1 MTTTTV
7 RLVAVALLASTALV
21 ACKKHDD
28 TTMPAST
35 APAATAPDTSLP
47 PAAPAPMPST
57 PATPAATADAISDVQ
72 LGTAVGAD
80 NRVSA
85 PMTSF
90 GTKDTLYASVTAAPN
105 STGTLGARWSY
116 LGADGN
122 AAPTEVETQTQNLT
136 GSTSTN
142 YEFHVSKPDGWP
154 AGKYRVEIT
163 HDGNVVQTR
172 DFDVR

>member
-1 MTTTTV
+1 VTHPTA
-7 RLVAVALLASTALV
+7 RLIAVALLASTALV

-28 TTMPAST
+28 TTVPAST
-35 APAATAPDTSLP
+35 TPVASAPDTSLP

-57 PATPAATADAISDVQ
+57 PAAGDVISDVQ

-80 NRVSA
+80 NRVGS

-90 GTKDTLYASVTAAPN
+90 GTKDTLYASVTTAAN
-105 STGTLGARWSY
+105 ASGKIGARWTY

-122 AAPTEVETQTQNLT
+122 AAPTEVDTQTKDLSGGAAT
-136 GSTSTN
+136 TH
-142 YEFHVSKPDGWP
+142 EFHVSKPDGWP

-163 HDGNVVQTR
+163 HDGTVVQTR

>member
-1 MTTTTV
+1 VTHPTA
-7 RLVAVALLASTALV
+7 RFLAVALLASTALV

-28 TTMPAST
+28 ATVPPADTT
-35 APAATAPDTSLP
+35 PAATAPDTSLP
-47 PAAPAPMPST
+47 PATPAPMPST
-57 PATPAATADAISDVQ
+57 PATSNAVTDLQ

-80 NRVSA
+80 NRVAS
-85 PMTSF
+85 PVTSF
-90 GTKDTLYASVTAAPN
+90 GTKDTLYASVNTAAN

-116 LGADGN
+116 LGADGT
-122 AAPTEVETQTQNLT
+122 AAPTQVDTQTQNLT
-136 GSTSTN
+136 GSASTN